1 MNTDNRRFVS
11 PPAWA
16 DALLRLLLPPASR
29 ESVSGDLLE
38 EFRETIVPTRGRTAD
53 VWYVKQVAGFLWRAC
68 GPPGALV
75 AAILNVRLLLDAW
88 APVVYTRG
96 LIHPRSAV
104 MSWMLMATFA
114 IAACWQT
121 WRTGHLRTGV
131 LIALATAAVGGA
143 LSGAGALLFVA
154 IWHDPSTLRAIQNSG
169 GLDEAV
175 WAVPLQLLPIGMVT
189 GAAGALLG
197 KVLTWPLKR
206 SGEHA

>member
-1 MNTDNRRFVS
+1 MNSDDRRFVT

-16 DALLRLLLPPASR
+16 DALLRLLLPPAAR

-38 EFRETIVPTRGRTAD
+38 EFREVIVPARGREAD
-53 VWYVKQVAGFLWRAC
+53 AWYIKQVAGFLWRAC
-68 GPPGALV
+68 WLPGVLA
-75 AAILNVRLLLDAW
+75 AAIMKVRLLFDVW

-96 LIHPRSAV
+96 IVHPRSAV

-131 LIALATAAVGGA
+131 LVALAAAAIAGA
-143 LSGAGALLFVA
+143 LGSAGALLIVG
-154 IWHDPSTLRAIQNSG
+154 IWHDASTLRAIENSG
-169 GLDEAV
+169 GLDEAL
-175 WAVPLQLLPIGMVT
+175 WGVPLLLLPIALVT
-189 GAAGALLG
+189 GAAGALMG
-197 KVLTWPLKR
+197 KLLAWPLRR

>member
-1 MNTDNRRFVS
+1 MNTDDRRFIS

-16 DALLRLLLPPASR
+16 DALLRLLLPPESR

-38 EFRETIVPTRGRTAD
+38 EFRETIVPARGRAAD
-53 VWYVKQVAGFLWRAC
+53 AWYVKQVAGFLWRAC
-68 GPPGALV
+68 GLPGVLV
-75 AAILNVRLLLDAW
+75 AAILTVRLLFDAW

-96 LIHPRSAV
+96 LVHPRSAV

-114 IAACWQT
+114 IASCWQT
-121 WRTGHLRTGV
+121 WRTGHLRAGV
-131 LIALATAAVGGA
+131 LVALAVAAIGGV
-143 LSGAGALLFVA
+143 LSGAGALLFIA

-175 WAVPLQLLPIGMVT
+175 WAVPLLLLPIGLVT
-189 GAAGALLG
+189 GTAGALLG

-206 SGEHA
+206 SGERA